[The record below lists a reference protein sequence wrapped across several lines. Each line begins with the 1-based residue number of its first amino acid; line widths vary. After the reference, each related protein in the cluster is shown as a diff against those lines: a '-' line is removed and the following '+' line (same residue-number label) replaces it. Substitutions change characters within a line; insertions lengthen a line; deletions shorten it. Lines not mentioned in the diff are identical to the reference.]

1 MTYTPPVTADELRDE
16 RLAAREAGLTVD
28 EWRAARIA
36 EAAAGPVHRP
46 APARPAPVKPLE
58 PHYIELGRREL
69 ARIRAILADRKAP
82 RP

>member
-16 RLAAREAGLTVD
+16 RLAAHEAGLTVA

-36 EAAAGPVHRP
+36 EAAAPVDVHRP
-46 APARPAPVKPLE
+46 APARPAPVKPLD

-69 ARIRAILADRKAP
+69 ARIRTLLKTRKAP
-82 RP
+82 K